1 MNDVKDAMEDIIY
14 DVMMSQFIPNSS
26 ISYLGT
32 HTEWPYTIYTDST
45 NGFYQ
50 CEIETS
56 SK

>member
-26 ISYLGT
+26 ISNLGT